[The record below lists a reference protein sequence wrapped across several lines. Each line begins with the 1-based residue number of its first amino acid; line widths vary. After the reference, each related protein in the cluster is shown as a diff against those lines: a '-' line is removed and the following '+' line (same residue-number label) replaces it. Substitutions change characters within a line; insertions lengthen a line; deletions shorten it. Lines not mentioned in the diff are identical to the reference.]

1 MDEKIVQEI
10 LNELFSSLEALETQS
25 AAVLQFLK
33 DKGMASQDELAPYLK
48 QAANASSVRWMAA
61 RVRIEHLLA
70 GAMKTAAEGAK
81 KEAPEAQDKGSQEA
95 SGAAVEKS
103 EEREK
108 GQEDG
113 AGRKFRLRARLRRV
127 TEIGW
132 VPRIRIKEPRGKKGH
147 TKTPRGMRRDMPDE
161 LFLLGLGCCSGGK
174 FHKFQSVVN
183 LVSHHEGEFVP
194 VSTG

>member
-81 KEAPEAQDKGSQEA
+81 KEVPEAQDKGSQEA

-113 AGRKFRLRARLRRV
+113 AGQEASAKDEAQAGDGDRLGAKDQNQ
-127 TEIGW
+127 GA
-132 VPRIRIKEPRGKKGH
+132 
-147 TKTPRGMRRDMPDE
+147 
-161 LFLLGLGCCSGGK
+161 
-174 FHKFQSVVN
+174 
-183 LVSHHEGEFVP
+183 EGEKR
-194 VSTG
+194 THQDTARNAA